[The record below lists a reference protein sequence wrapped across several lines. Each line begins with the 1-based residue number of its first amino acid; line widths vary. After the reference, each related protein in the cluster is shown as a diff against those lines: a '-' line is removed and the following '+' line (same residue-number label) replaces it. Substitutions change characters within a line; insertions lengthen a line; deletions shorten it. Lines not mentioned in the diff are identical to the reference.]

1 MRKALTDK
9 ALEALKPQAKRYE
22 VHDTYCPGLSVRVT
36 PEGKKTFTVKYR
48 YGLTQKRMSIGV
60 YPRVS
65 LAAAR
70 QRAMDAMRKVDDGT
84 DPSKLRRQADLR
96 VDAIVAEFITRYA
109 KPRNRKWMESERI
122 LQREFVAVFGQ
133 KDIREVTRAD
143 VIEIMDGAIERGAHY
158 SANRILSNVRKLY
171 NWCIERGIVEKSP
184 IVGLKAPTKE
194 VARDRVL
201 ADDEIKAVLRACR
214 NDTYPFRQFAPM
226 LLATGQRRGEMA
238 QMRWSEIDLDNKI
251 WVIPTERSKNGK
263 PHVVPLSSYALR
275 LLADIPRFLDCNIV
289 FTTTRR
295 SPISGFSK
303 ALRRLWEATGATDWR
318 LHDLRRTAASGMAR
332 ASVPPH
338 VVEKVLNHI
347 SGTISGVA
355 AVYNRYAYDPEKRD
369 ALEGWGQVLERLGE
383 DIDGSACDVR

>member
-60 YPRVS
+60 YPRIS

-84 DPSKLRRQADLR
+84 DPSKLRRPAELR

-122 LQREFVAVFGQ
+122 LLREFVATFGQ
-133 KDIREVTRAD
+133 KDIREVTRVD
-143 VIEIMDGAIERGAHY
+143 VLQIMDGAVERGAHY
-158 SANRILSNVRKLY
+158 QANRILSNIRKLY
-171 NWCIERGIVEKSP
+171 NWCVERGIVERSP

-194 VARDRVL
+194 VSRERVL
-201 ADDEIKAVLRACR
+201 DDEEITAVLRACR

-226 LLATGQRRGEMA
+226 LLATGQRRGEVA
-238 QMRWSEIDLDNKI
+238 QMRWGEIDLENKI
-251 WVIPTERSKNGK
+251 WVIPTERSKNGR
-263 PHVVPLSSYALR
+263 PHVVPLSTYALG
-275 LLADIPRFLDCNIV
+275 LLAEVPRFLDCDFV

-318 LHDLRRTAASGMAR
+318 LHDLRRTVASGMAR

-355 AVYNRYAYDPEKRD
+355 AVYNRYAYDEEKVD
-369 ALEGWGQVLERLGE
+369 ALEKWGAHLAKLEQQ
-383 DIDGSACDVR
+383 A

>member
-9 ALEALKPQAKRYE
+9 ALEALKPQAERYE
-22 VHDTYCPGLSVRVT
+22 VHDSYCPGLSVRVT
-36 PEGKKTFTVKYR
+36 PEGRKSFNVKYR
-48 YGLTQKRMSIGV
+48 YGLSQKRMTIGV
-60 YPRVS
+60 YPRIS

-70 QRAMDAMRKVDDGT
+70 QRAMDAMRQVDDGA
-84 DPSKLRRQADLR
+84 DPAKRRRQADHR

-109 KPRNRKWMESERI
+109 KPRNRRWKESERI
-122 LQREFVAVFGQ
+122 LLREFVAVFGQ
-133 KDIREVTRAD
+133 KDIRDVTRAD
-143 VIEIMDGAIERGAHY
+143 VLEIMDGAIERGAHY

-194 VARDRVL
+194 VSRDRVL
-201 ADDEIKAVLRACR
+201 DDGEIKAVLHACR
-214 NDTYPFRQFAPM
+214 NDTYPFRQFAPL
-226 LLATGQRRGEMA
+226 LLATGQRRGEIVHA
-238 QMRWSEIDLDNKI
+238 RWSDIDLDNKI
-251 WVIPTERSKNGK
+251 WVIPAERSKNGK
-263 PHVVPLSSYALR
+263 PHVVPLSAYALT
-275 LLADIPRFLDCNIV
+275 LLVEIPRFLDCDFV

-303 ALRRLWEATGATDWR
+303 ALRRLWEATGSTDWR

-355 AVYNRYAYDPEKRD
+355 AVYNRYAYDPEKRE
-369 ALEGWGQVLERLGE
+369 ALENWGSTLEKLAAQ
-383 DIDGSACDVR
+383 I

>member
-1 MRKALTDK
+1 MKKALTDK
-9 ALEALKPQAKRYE
+9 ALEALKPRAERYE
-22 VHDTYCPGLSVRVT
+22 VHDSYCPGLSVRVT
-36 PEGKKTFTVKYR
+36 PEGRKTFNVKYR
-48 YGLTQKRMSIGV
+48 YGISQKRMTIGV
-60 YPRVS
+60 YPRIS

-70 QRAMDAMRKVDDGT
+70 QRAMDAMRQVDDGA
-84 DPSKLRRQADLR
+84 DPAKRRRQADHR

-109 KPRNRKWMESERI
+109 KPRNRRWMESERI
-122 LQREFVAVFGQ
+122 LLREFVAVFGQ
-133 KDIREVTRAD
+133 KDIRDVTRAD
-143 VIEIMDGAIERGAHY
+143 ILEIMDSAVERGAHY
-158 SANRILSNVRKLY
+158 SANRTLSNVRKLY
-171 NWCIERGIVEKSP
+171 NWCIERGIVEKNP

-194 VARDRVL
+194 VSRDRVL
-201 ADDEIKAVLRACR
+201 DDGEISAVLRACR

-238 QMRWSEIDLDNKI
+238 HMRWSEIDLDNKI

-263 PHVVPLSSYALR
+263 PHVVPLSAYALT
-275 LLADIPRFLDCNIV
+275 LLNEIPRFLDCDFV

-355 AVYNRYAYDPEKRD
+355 AVYNRYAYDPEKRA
-369 ALEGWGQVLERLGE
+369 ALEDWGEWLSRQDAAVAG
-383 DIDGSACDVR
+383 

>member
-36 PEGKKTFTVKYR
+36 PEGRKTFTVKYR

-60 YPRVS
+60 YPRIS

-70 QRAMDAMRKVDDGT
+70 QRAMDAMRQVDDGT

-96 VDAIVAEFITRYA
+96 VDAIVSEFITRYA

-122 LQREFVAVFGQ
+122 LLREFVAVVGR

-143 VIEIMDGAIERGAHY
+143 VIEIMDAAIERGAHY
-158 SANRILSNVRKLY
+158 QANRILSNVRKLY

-184 IVGLKAPTKE
+184 ILGLKAPTKE
-194 VARDRVL
+194 VSRDRVL
-201 ADDEIKAVLRACR
+201 SDEEIKAVLRACH
-214 NDTYPFRQFAPM
+214 NDTYPFRQFGPM
-226 LLATGQRRGEMA
+226 LLATGQRRGELA
-238 QMRWSEIDLDNKI
+238 QMRWSEIDIENNA
-251 WVIPTERSKNGK
+251 WVIPSERSKNGK
-263 PHVVPLSSYALR
+263 PHVVPLSSYALA
-275 LLADIPRFLDCNIV
+275 LLAEVPRFLDCDFV

-303 ALRRLWEATGATDWR
+303 ALRRLWDATGATDWR

-332 ASVPPH
+332 AGVPPH

-369 ALEGWGQVLERLGE
+369 ALEGWGRALEEIQKRG
-383 DIDGSACDVR
+383 